1 MKQEVFNQ
9 YVDKVAEQVRITK
22 EELFSKSKRRELSDA
37 RHLLY
42 YLCSVRHMQITYIQK
57 YMRENGYEIQH
68 SSIIHGINSVEK
80 KVEKDVDYRNIVK
93 EISKSVSI

>member
-1 MKQEVFNQ
+1 MKQDVFNQ
-9 YVDKVAEQVRITK
+9 YVEKVLEQARISR
-22 EELFSKSKRRELSDA
+22 EDLFSKNKRRELADA

-57 YMRENGYEIQH
+57 YLRENGYDIQH
-68 SSIIHGINSVEK
+68 SSIIHGISSVEK
-80 KVEKDVDYRNIVK
+80 KVDRDIDYRQLVK